1 MEFKA
6 VLPTDGSA
14 TIFVLIE
21 SDWNLKYVWTI
32 EIDLH
37 STVLIESD
45 WNLKE
50 IALTIAEMSQEVLIE
65 SDWNLKANV
74 SIASEQLNEY

>member
-1 MEFKA
+1 MEFKDETVRQTA
-6 VLPTDGSA
+6 ESKR
-14 TIFVLIE
+14 VLIE

>member
-1 MEFKA
+1 MLRELKA
-6 VLPTDGSA
+6 LPVQ
-14 TIFVLIE
+14 VLIE
-21 SDWNLKYVWTI
+21 SDWNLKEKECSQYPSS
-32 EIDLH
+32 EE
-37 STVLIESD
+37 VLIESD